1 MKTHKN
7 IMPKLKVSRLP
18 LTAAIYMALSTAAL
32 AAPDDQAA
40 TEDKKA
46 VLDAVTVTAQKR
58 TENLQEVPISIQVL
72 GTQKL
77 TEMNVNDFDV
87 LVRRVTAAK
96 QAVRLEYFEFLD
108 RRQSID
114 DRQVDF
120 ARELFVVRHI
130 DARLEVE
137 QNDESGHGC
146 LP

>member
-77 TEMNVNDFDV
+77 TEMNVNDFDDY
-87 LVRRVTAAK
+87 AK
-96 QAVRLEYFEFLD
+96 L
-108 RRQSID
+108 
-114 DRQVDF
+114 
-120 ARELFVVRHI
+120 
-130 DARLEVE
+130 
-137 QNDESGHGC
+137 
-146 LP
+146 LPSLSYTQGEGGGSDP